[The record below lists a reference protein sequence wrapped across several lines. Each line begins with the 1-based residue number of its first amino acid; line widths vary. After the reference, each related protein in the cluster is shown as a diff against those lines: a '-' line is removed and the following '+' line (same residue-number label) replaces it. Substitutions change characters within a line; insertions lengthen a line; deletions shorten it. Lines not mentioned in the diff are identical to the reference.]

1 MNVLLEINRISFEY
15 VQDHLI
21 LNNIEASIISG
32 QLITLL
38 GPNGVGKSTLLN
50 CITGLL
56 PPKSGEILLNGK
68 RMETLSR
75 KTIAR
80 SIAYVP
86 QKSAVSFDYSVLE
99 FVVMGRTSKMSMFST
114 PSADDYICAEKAL
127 EQLDVLD
134 LKNRPI
140 SELSGGEQQKICIAR
155 AIAQAPELII
165 MDEPTSALDF
175 GNQAKVLKLIKSLS
189 SLGYAV
195 LMTTHNPEHALLLD
209 SDVWIL
215 HKTGILKTGICSQ
228 MIEEQALS
236 SLYQTDICISEVNET
251 GRKACLIRS
260 L

>member
-1 MNVLLEINRISFEY
+1 MNALVEINGISFEY
-15 VQDHLI
+15 VRDHLI
-21 LNNIEASIISG
+21 LNNINASIVPG

-56 PPKSGEILLNGK
+56 SPKSGEVLLNGK
-68 RMETLSR
+68 RIEALSR
-75 KTIAR
+75 KMIAR

-99 FVVMGRTSKMSMFST
+99 FVVMGRTSQMNMFST
-114 PSADDYICAEKAL
+114 PSTKDYECAEKAL
-127 EQLDVLD
+127 EQLDVLE
-134 LKNRPI
+134 LKDRPV

-155 AIAQAPELII
+155 AIAQMPELII

-175 GNQAKVLKLIKSLS
+175 GNQAKVLKLVKSLS

-215 HKTGILKTGICSQ
+215 HKTGILETGICSQ

-236 SLYQTDICISEVNET
+236 TLYQTNICISAVREA

>member
-1 MNVLLEINRISFEY
+1 MNALVEINGISFEY
-15 VQDHLI
+15 IRDHLI
-21 LNNIEASIISG
+21 LNNLNASIIPG

-56 PPKSGEILLNGK
+56 FPKSGEILLYGK
-68 RMETLSR
+68 KIETLSR

-99 FVVMGRTSKMSMFST
+99 FVVMGRTSQMSMFST
-114 PSADDYICAEKAL
+114 PSTEDYKCAEKAL
-127 EQLDVLD
+127 EQLDVLE
-134 LKNRPI
+134 LKDRPV

-175 GNQAKVLKLIKSLS
+175 GNQAKVLKLVKSLS

-215 HKTGILKTGICSQ
+215 HKSGILETGICSQ

-236 SLYQTDICISEVNET
+236 NLYQIDICISTVREA